1 MLQNPKTYVLWKQ
14 IHGIL
19 SRFIIDE
26 QKFH

>member
-1 MLQNPKTYVLWKQ
+1 MLQNAKTYASWKQ

-19 SRFIIDE
+19 LRFIIDE